1 MVYKR
6 NKGGLMLI
14 NDVESIVGLSKKSI
28 RYYEEMGLIAPER
41 NSNNGYRFYNEM
53 NLRQLKVIKFLREL
67 GVPVQELKK
76 VMKNEISLRECI
88 ESRLIKI
95 AQERRNYERVT
106 LLCQKILD
114 ANESLDTIEIDQYF
128 QSMNVLNKEGFTMR
142 KIEQEHKKQINGA
155 IFSSIGFCAFFVLLA
170 SLLIFAQTQEPMPW
184 VLFVFLESF
193 FVVPILI
200 VPKILINRIKE
211 IKKGEIDEASK
222 Y

>member
-1 MVYKR
+1 M
-6 NKGGLMLI
+6 
-14 NDVESIVGLSKKSI
+14 
-28 RYYEEMGLIAPER
+28 
-41 NSNNGYRFYNEM
+41 
-53 NLRQLKVIKFLREL
+53 

-142 KIEQEHKKQINGA
+142 KNEQEHKKQINGA
-155 IFSSIGFCAFFVLLA
+155 IFSSIGFCAFFGLLA

-184 VLFVFLESF
+184 ILFVFLESF

>member
-53 NLRQLKVIKFLREL
+53 NLRQLKIIKFLREL

-128 QSMNVLNKEGFTMR
+128 QSMNVLNK
-142 KIEQEHKKQINGA
+142 
-155 IFSSIGFCAFFVLLA
+155 
-170 SLLIFAQTQEPMPW
+170 
-184 VLFVFLESF
+184 
-193 FVVPILI
+193 
-200 VPKILINRIKE
+200 
-211 IKKGEIDEASK
+211 
-222 Y
+222 